1 MSNSIF
7 ISYRR
12 SDSQHAAIAL
22 ADALSW
28 AFAEGEVFFDRGSIR
43 GADEWPDSIK
53 NAAAEAKLIV
63 VVIGD
68 GWLRASD
75 QFGRRRLD
83 DSKDWVRRELVT
95 AIKRNI
101 EILPL
106 TLDDASVP
114 VPEALDFELERIS
127 SKQALPI
134 RVSSWENDIH
144 AVIERIR
151 ELTGIGLRLHMNGDT
166 LNPNGTPIPR
176 PDRKKSNEMILPLSI
191 LRQTMEDIPPWRF
204 ETNYHP
210 WAIGGKAEE
219 ICRLYEFS
227 SFRNATQFM
236 ADSAET
242 INRWK
247 PPHHPRWEN
256 QWRVI
261 KVWFST
267 WDVGCRV
274 TQLDIKAAKMMD
286 KLFRDRDPIR
296 CG

>member
-1 MSNSIF
+1 MPNSIF

-12 SDSQHAAIAL
+12 SDSQYAAIAL

-28 AFAEGEVFFDRGSIR
+28 AFAEGEVFFDRGSIH
-43 GADEWPDSIK
+43 GADEWPNSIK
-53 NAAAEAKLIV
+53 NAAAEAKLMAVI
-63 VVIGD
+63 IGD

-83 DSKDWVRRELVT
+83 DPKDWVRRELKT
-95 AIKRNI
+95 AIERNI

-114 VPEALDFELERIS
+114 RQEAFDEEIAPIS
-127 SKQALPI
+127 SKQWLPV
-134 RVSSWENDIH
+134 RVSSWENDLH
-144 AVIERIR
+144 AVIKRIR
-151 ELTGIGLRLHMNGDT
+151 ELTGIAPRSDMNGDT

-176 PDRKKSNEMILPLSI
+176 PDRRRSNEVILPMNT
-191 LRQTMEDIPPWRF
+191 LRGELENISSWRL

-219 ICRLYEFS
+219 IGRIYEFR

-236 ADSAET
+236 ADSAKA
-242 INRWK
+242 INRWQ

-256 QWRVI
+256 QWCVV

-274 TQLDIKAAKMMD
+274 TQLGPVNTI
-286 KLFRDRDPIR
+286 
-296 CG
+296 